1 MVRWMLGL
9 GCLGAGT
16 LLALEAL
23 YTIKTQK
30 KKRGKKRKEKGL
42 RCFFFNIIW
51 CLFLIASR
59 ACKNIYL
66 SFYLKEFFKKS
77 LLGFIFLF
85 LFTFAFVWGMIW
97 SFFSSPPRFF
107 FLLCLFVLFSFLTK
121 RLVNQMFTSPCFLQT
136 MGLGSAALQL
146 IPCPESHNFSWELS
160 SRQSIFKPK
169 KVWKETQWL
178 QTRLLLSVSFL
189 VLTFWLGFLIP
200 FGGKGKSKAWS
211 ALQWCEGLIAL
222 LNPRGAEGSVLVV
235 WCLVFCKKTTNF
247 RK

>member
-42 RCFFFNIIW
+42 RWFFFNIIW

-107 FLLCLFVLFSFLTK
+107 FFALFICFVFFSYQKIGKPNVHISLFPTNHGVGQCCFAAHSMPRVTQFQLRAFFKAEHLQAKKSLERDT
-121 RLVNQMFTSPCFLQT
+121 VTSDKAP
-136 MGLGSAALQL
+136 
-146 IPCPESHNFSWELS
+146 P
-160 SRQSIFKPK
+160 
-169 KVWKETQWL
+169 
-178 QTRLLLSVSFL
+178 VS
-189 VLTFWLGFLIP
+189 
-200 FGGKGKSKAWS
+200 
-211 ALQWCEGLIAL
+211 
-222 LNPRGAEGSVLVV
+222 
-235 WCLVFCKKTTNF
+235 
-247 RK
+247 